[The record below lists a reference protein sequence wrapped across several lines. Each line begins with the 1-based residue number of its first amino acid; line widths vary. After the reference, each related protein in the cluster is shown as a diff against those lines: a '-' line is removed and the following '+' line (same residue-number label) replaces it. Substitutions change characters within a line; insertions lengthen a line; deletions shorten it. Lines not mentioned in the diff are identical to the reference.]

1 MCKEKKVI
9 YVSCW
14 DGCEDIETEAVVN
27 IETGEVICSSPVET
41 SGEYVN
47 CIGEFVK
54 YDENN
59 IEQVVFD
66 GYSGTIVSKSNE
78 NYHVITIHGINFTVS
93 EELEKEDIQRIYSI
107 AY

>member
-1 MCKEKKVI
+1 M
-9 YVSCW
+9 SCW